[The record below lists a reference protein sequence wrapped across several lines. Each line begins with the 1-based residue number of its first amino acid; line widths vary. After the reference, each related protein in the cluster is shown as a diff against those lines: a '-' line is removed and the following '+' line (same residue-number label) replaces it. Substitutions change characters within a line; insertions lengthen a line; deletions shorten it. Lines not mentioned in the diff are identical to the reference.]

1 MIIAVDFDGT
11 LFEEAEFPNYGK
23 PNLLLIQDCIDRR
36 KRGDKIILW
45 TSRCN
50 DGFVPGALD
59 MAVEACKKYGLEFD
73 AVNDN
78 VQETID
84 KYKVNGMKVYADIY
98 IDDHSLNP
106 TLMKM

>member
-11 LFEEAEFPNYGK
+11 LFEEAEFPNHGK

-84 KYKVNGMKVYADIY
+84 KYKVNGRKVYADIY

-106 TLMKM
+106 TLTKM

>member
-1 MIIAVDFDGT
+1 MIVAVDFDGT
-11 LFEEAEFPNYGK
+11 LFEEAEFPKFGK
-23 PNLLLIQDCIDRR
+23 PNLLLIKDCIERR

-45 TSRCN
+45 TSREN
-50 DGFVPGALD
+50 EGFCPGALD
-59 MAVEACKKYGLEFD
+59 MAVAACKKYGLEFD

-84 KYKVNGMKVYADIY
+84 KYKTNGRKIYADIY